1 MPLTDREKAKIERN
15 WAKEYPA
22 GYDLETEWEAF
33 QEYLPDFW
41 YLVKK
46 GEIPGVKSEDEGS
59 ESADWMYNPSALNWL
74 REEKR
79 RHPRA
84 EEGGKRRKTRK
95 NTKRSK
101 KTKRRS
107 ATK

>member
-1 MPLTDREKAKIERN
+1 MPLTDKEKARIERN
-15 WAKEYPA
+15 WAKEFP
-22 GYDLETEWEAF
+22 GDRFDTDWEGF
-33 QEYLPDFW
+33 QGSWPDFW

-79 RHPRA
+79 RNPPA

-95 NTKRSK
+95 NKKRSK
-101 KTKRRS
+101 KTKRRH
-107 ATK
+107 ARK